1 MPLDIINVLA
11 EELQLAAWQV
21 SNVID
26 LLEEGATIPFM
37 ARYRKE
43 RTGELDETQLR
54 ALENRYRYYQ
64 DLEDRK
70 KTILQSI
77 ETQGKLNTELKE
89 RIESCRIRT
98 ELEDLYLPYRPKR
111 RTRATI
117 AVERGLEPLA
127 RRIHEQDDPRL
138 DLAETA
144 APFVDAEKDVPDTEA
159 ALQGAADILAAE
171 VAEYAPYR
179 SYLREFIRRN
189 GVLTS
194 RVRKKFREEKTKF
207 DTYRDYS
214 VPLSRI
220 QSHTLLALLRGEA
233 DGVLTLGV
241 EYEREAVETYLEE
254 KDIRVG
260 PGPVRDFLAGVIHD
274 ALSRLLEPSIVT
286 EVMKEQKEEA
296 DLEAVEVFG
305 KNLRNVLLA
314 PPAGMRPTIGI
325 DPGYRTGCKVA
336 VVDKTGRLLEHVTI
350 YPTPPHNRTG
360 EAMGIVDDL
369 IFRHGI
375 ELIAIGNGTAS
386 RETEAF
392 IDSVLAVG
400 DYDPKPLK
408 VIVSEAGASVYSASE
423 AAAEEFPDL
432 DVSIRGAVSIARR
445 LQDPLAELVKIDP
458 KSIGVGQYQHDVDQK
473 LLKRK
478 LDEVVESCV
487 NFVGVNL
494 NLASKE
500 LLSYVSGLNK
510 TAAGN
515 IVAYRDRH
523 GSFRNREELLKV
535 PRFGEK
541 MFELSAGF
549 LRIRNG
555 DNPLDNTAV
564 HPESYAIVRK
574 MADDLGLA
582 VEDLAKH
589 PERVREI
596 DLKRYCTD
604 TVGLPTLKDIVEEL
618 LKPGRDPR
626 EEFAYA
632 SFREGI
638 ETIEDLKEGM
648 QLEGVVTNV
657 TRFGAFVDIGV
668 HQDGLVHVSQL
679 ADRYVRDPHRVVHVG
694 QIVKVTVLKVDLERK
709 RIGLSMKSQPATE
722 A

>member
-1 MPLDIINVLA
+1 VPLDIINVLA